1 MSSTPPQIP
10 HNPKTLTHAIGLS
23 LILGLALA
31 MPYLLDKLGLDY
43 YLGTLTKMMIY
54 GIAACSLNLILGY
67 GGLVSF
73 GHAAYVGI
81 GAYAVGIL
89 ISQGHQNAWIDIP
102 LAVMLCAGFA
112 FMIGFICL
120 RTRGVYFIMIT
131 LAFAQMLYYLSNSIK
146 VFGGDEGLSIKS
158 RLDFGVQLSSK
169 SDVHLYFVVLIF
181 LLLSLYFI
189 HRIMNSKFG
198 QVIKALKDD
207 DVRVDSIGIH
217 GFKYKLA
224 IFVIAG
230 AIGGLAGA
238 LMVNQ
243 QKYVSPNLLHW
254 TQSGILM
261 VMVILGGVGTLSG
274 GLWGALLLLTLE
286 SVISEYTLHWQ
297 FYVGWI
303 LLAVILMAP
312 KGLSSFSVPWSRVSK
327 VGQFKHKARAIKP

>member
-1 MSSTPPQIP
+1 MSDLSAPIP
-10 HNPKTLTHAIGLS
+10 LKRNIGL
-23 LILGLALA
+23 ILMVGLALA
-31 MPYLLDKLGLDY
+31 MPNLLDMVGWDY

-73 GHAAYVGI
+73 GHAAYMGM
-81 GAYAVGIL
+81 GAYAVGIM
-89 ISQGHQNAWIDIP
+89 ITQGQQNAWIDLP
-102 LAVMLCAGFA
+102 AAVLLCAFFA
-112 FMIGFICL
+112 FLIGFICL

-146 VFGGDEGLSIKS
+146 VFGGDEGLRIKS
-158 RLDFGVQLSSK
+158 RLDFGFQFSNK
-169 SDVHLYFVVLIF
+169 SDVHLYFVVLAF
-181 LLLSLYFI
+181 LLLSLYLI
-189 HRIMNSKFG
+189 YRIMNSKFG
-198 QVIKALKDD
+198 QVIKAIKDD
-207 DVRVDSIGIH
+207 DVRVDSIGLH
-217 GFKYKLA
+217 AFKYKLA

-230 AIGGLAGA
+230 ALGGLAGA

-254 TQSGILM
+254 TQSGLLM

-303 LLAVILMAP
+303 LLAVILLAP
-312 KGLSSFSVPWSRVSK
+312 RGLSSFSLLLES
-327 VGQFKHKARAIKP
+327 ARKRELKDLKP

>member
-1 MSSTPPQIP
+1 MSRDLMSDLS
-10 HNPKTLTHAIGLS
+10 NPNPIKKTLGLL
-23 LILGLALA
+23 LIMGLALA
-31 MPYLLDKLGLDY
+31 MPNLLDLVGWDY

-81 GAYAVGIL
+81 GAYAVGIM
-89 ISQGHQNAWIDIP
+89 INQGQQNAWIDLP
-102 LAVMLCAGFA
+102 LAVLLCAFFA
-112 FMIGFICL
+112 FLIGFICL

-146 VFGGDEGLSIKS
+146 VFGGDEGLRIKS
-158 RLDFGVQLSSK
+158 RLDFGLQFSSK
-169 SDVHLYFVVLIF
+169 SDVHLYFVVLAF
-181 LLLSLYFI
+181 LLLSLYLI
-189 HRIMNSKFG
+189 YRIMNSKFG
-198 QVIKALKDD
+198 QVIKAIKDD
-207 DVRVDSIGIH
+207 DVRVDSIGLH
-217 GFKYKLA
+217 AFKYKLT

-230 AIGGLAGA
+230 ALGGLAGA

-254 TQSGILM
+254 TQSGLLM

-303 LLAVILMAP
+303 LLAVILLAP
-312 KGLSSFSVPWSRVSK
+312 RGLSSFSLL
-327 VGQFKHKARAIKP
+327 FKSPLHREAKGLKP

>member
-1 MSSTPPQIP
+1 MSTLSHQAPQNAPPLTQ
-10 HNPKTLTHAIGLS
+10 TLGVFV
-23 LILGLALA
+23 ILVLALF

-43 YLGTLTKMMIY
+43 YLGSLTKMMIY

-67 GGLVSF
+67 AGLVSF
-73 GHAAYVGI
+73 GHAAYVGV

-89 ISQGHQNAWIDIP
+89 ISQGHVNAWIDISF
-102 LAVMLCAGFA
+102 AVLLCAFFA
-112 FMIGFICL
+112 FLMGFICL

-146 VFGGDEGLSIKS
+146 AFGGDEGLSIKS
-158 RLDFGVQLSSK
+158 RLDFGIQLSSK
-169 SDVHLYFVVLIF
+169 SDVHLYFVVLAF
-181 LLLSLYFI
+181 LILSLFLI

-198 QVIKALKDD
+198 QVIKAIKDD

-217 GFKYKLA
+217 AFKYKLA

-230 AIGGLAGA
+230 ALGGLAGA

-254 TQSGILM
+254 TQSGTLM

-303 LLAVILMAP
+303 LLAVILLAP
-312 KGLSSFSVPWSRVSK
+312 KGLASLSALWSARL
-327 VGQFKHKARAIKP
+327 KHSDQTPQVEAIKP